1 MTLVYWLGRYYNAGG
16 SKADRKEFMLEFV
29 LVFAVLALVL
39 GGYWTLFIFPKQRAF
54 QHKQK
59 VVRSLHVGDEVIT
72 YGGLIGKIMDIDA
85 EQGVARVEIADGVT
99 IRLITAALQQV
110 YDPKE
115 IAYHAKMGI
124 EPQQPEQ
131 IST

>member
-1 MTLVYWLGRYYNAGG
+1 
-16 SKADRKEFMLEFV
+16 MLEFV
-29 LVFAVLALVL
+29 LVFTVLALVL

-54 QHKQK
+54 RHKQK
-59 VVRSLHVGDEVIT
+59 VVRSLHIGDEIVT
-72 YGGLIGKIMDIDA
+72 YGGLIGKIIDIDA
-85 EQGVARVEIADGVT
+85 GQGISYVEIADGVT

-115 IAYHAKMGI
+115 IAYNAKMGI
-124 EPQQPEQ
+124 ESQQTER